1 MNVELI
7 ARSPSAQCYECF
19 GDNAARVCHHCGR
32 SICHEHD
39 DRDLRQHGSG
49 RIVATTRMAQCPEF
63 SYLHAEQL
71 YQNAAV
77 THCGDCAHA
86 LNSHRLARL
95 LAALA
100 FLLGAAAVATVYW
113 NLYPPLSRYLP
124 SDQVFY
130 GGALL
135 AAAGVVGS
143 LVAALAARRSLARN
157 RPPFALLAKI
167 DRLAVEETVR
177 GSVALDKQGNCTVA
191 IEEPTGRLTIDAEC
205 TRRDRECLHS
215 YRKRFHVG
223 SQAAVSYHAG
233 FYALKGTLPI
243 QWHSTD
249 VVQPNTIAVRGDA
262 GTNSFLNDTAG
273 RQASHIQHSYEYAL
287 LHTRQAP
294 GGSWEGENSW
304 PFVQVVPFV
313 PAERDQYVL
322 EIYVRAGWD
331 SPAALGKASDTLIW
345 KDVAAE
351 TAQNAVPLEIEELLL
366 ALPQSVGEVAGT
378 EPLALTS
385 TSGEQQ
391 HLVWQGVKLKA
402 EEGQEQCFR
411 IFFRHKLPHDTVING
426 HVHVKAPT
434 TLSGIREVAGYFP
447 WGGARD
453 LPKLQLS
460 TRIEATLKLELPPLL
475 FQEAVLLAGDKLYEC
490 AGAGDD
496 LVIALAKNL
505 AADGLYLKRLVENR
519 PQASHTDAHIT
530 NCYWDISGRSVDRLC
545 PVVFHIAVSGEQAH
559 ERTARSKLHCQITV
573 QGTAASAERRE
584 GIVQLRDVITASID
598 DTVAQYNAARTAAP
612 ATASAVRSP
621 HADEE
626 AVRVR
631 ALLHRLD
638 EALLNGTISEG
649 RYEEMRTRYTE
660 QLRQLDTA

>member
-7 ARSPSAQCYECF
+7 ARPPSAQCYECF
-19 GDNAARVCHHCGR
+19 RDDAVRVCHHCGR
-32 SICHEHD
+32 GICREHA

-49 RIVATTRMAQCPEF
+49 RVVATTRMAQCPEF

-71 YQNAAV
+71 YQNADV

-95 LAALA
+95 LTVLVC
-100 FLLGAAAVATVYW
+100 LLGAAAVATVYW
-113 NLYPPLSRYLP
+113 NLYPPLYGYLP
-124 SDQVFY
+124 RDQVFY
-130 GGALL
+130 GGILLALAGAVGFL
-135 AAAGVVGS
+135 AAA
-143 LVAALAARRSLARN
+143 LASRSSLAHN

-167 DRLAVEETVR
+167 DRLAVQETVR
-177 GSVALDKQGNCTVA
+177 GAITLDKQGNCTA
-191 IEEPTGRLTIDAEC
+191 AMDEPTGRLTIDAEC
-205 TRRDRECLHS
+205 TLRDRECLRS

-223 SQAAVSYHAG
+223 RQAPVSYHAG

-243 QWHSTD
+243 QWHSKD
-249 VVQPNTIAVRGDA
+249 VVQPNTIAVHGDA
-262 GTNSFLNDTAG
+262 GANSFLNDTAG

-287 LHTRQAP
+287 LHTRNAP
-294 GGSWEGENSW
+294 DGGSERGNGR

-331 SPAALGKASDTLIW
+331 SPAASGTESDTLIW
-345 KDVAAE
+345 KGAATE
-351 TAQNAVPLEIEELLL
+351 TGQDAIPLEVEELLL

-411 IFFRHKLPHDTVING
+411 IFFRHKLPQATVING
-426 HVHVKAPT
+426 HVHVKAPV

-447 WGGARD
+447 WGSARE

-460 TRIEATLKLELPPLL
+460 TRIEATLTLELPPLL
-475 FQEAVLLAGDKLYEC
+475 FQEAVLLASDKLYEC
-490 AGAGDD
+490 AGVGDD

-519 PQASHTDAHIT
+519 PQASHTDAHVT

-545 PVVFHIAVSGEQAH
+545 PVLFHIAVSGEQTH
-559 ERTARSKLHCQITV
+559 ERTARSKLQCQITV

-598 DTVAQYNAARTAAP
+598 DTVAQYNAARAAAP
-612 ATASAVRSP
+612 AAEPGARPP
-621 HADEE
+621 HTDEE